1 MHLHVNKLFL
11 YVYFE
16 IYLQLFFATICNH
29 LQLFATF
36 RGVFTTNHIQM
47 KYAVVIGHYYIGFVN
62 ITSNPMQLCNF
73 FSGFSKIFFRGG
85 GGRFSESQKFFGCEP
100 IESKK
105 ISNQDINFDSYIK
118 ITIQN
123 IR

>member
-1 MHLHVNKLFL
+1 
-11 YVYFE
+11 
-16 IYLQLFFATICNH
+16 
-29 LQLFATF
+29 
-36 RGVFTTNHIQM
+36 M
-47 KYAVVIGHYYIGFVN
+47 KYAVVFEQYYIGFVTMAIKTHATLQLFFGFFKN
-62 ITSNPMQLCNF
+62 IFP
-73 FSGFSKIFFRGG
+73 GG
-85 GGRFSESQKFFGCEP
+85 GEDFQNLRNFFGCEP